1 MISILKNIDTNNRE
15 VSEYLDRKSVI
26 KELNISESTFTRFCN
41 NENFPK
47 IKVNRKVI
55 VKRDDMNNWLE
66 NYKTLTT

>member
-41 NENFPK
+41 KENFPK

-66 NYKTLTT
+66 NYKKI